1 MACRTPRV
9 GQDCDVS
16 DDFGRGGTDSAQR
29 ALEAAKSTAASMA
42 RVSSGAAKGT
52 VRRIRR
58 ATHAGG
64 AGESGLA
71 KVIELQAI
79 NAAGDTLIAV
89 SLAGT
94 LFFDVPLGE
103 ARGKVVLYLLI
114 TMAPFAIVAPVVG
127 PLLDRMRHGRRWALA
142 TAMLA
147 RAFLA
152 WVMADA
158 VTGGL
163 ALYPAAFGALVAS
176 KAHGVLRGA
185 LVPRMLPPST
195 TLVRANARVS
205 MAGTIAMLV
214 AGPIG
219 AALAWIGPQWSLR
232 AAFVVFAIGM
242 VLALKL
248 PHRVDV
254 PAGGGEEEEPERTAI
269 GEIVGKPR
277 GVTGGVVMA
286 LRANAAFRAFSGFL
300 IIYLA
305 FLLKSQPL
313 EGLSTAAMYALVAAA
328 AAIGSFLGTA
338 LGSRLPARSPEPVIM
353 LLMILET
360 VALAVS
366 ALWYGVVSVVGLAAV
381 AGFGQ
386 SLGKLALD
394 ALLQRD
400 VDERIRASVFARVET
415 LLQLTW
421 VLGGFAGIVLTLWR
435 GAGGDLGFGAA
446 AILMFLT
453 LVYVIRGLAR
463 SRRSR
468 SAADSP
474 LEAAVVPGSQVR

>member
-1 MACRTPRV
+1 M
-9 GQDCDVS
+9 S
-16 DDFGRGGTDSAQR
+16 DDFSRGSSDGAQR
-29 ALEAAKSTAASMA
+29 ALEMARSTARSVA
-42 RVSSGAAKGT
+42 RLSGGAAKGT

-71 KVIELQAI
+71 KVIELQAV
-79 NAAGDTLIAV
+79 NSAGDALVAV

-103 ARGKVVLYLLI
+103 ARGKVALYLLI
-114 TMAPFAIVAPVVG
+114 TMAPFAVVAPVVG

-147 RAFLA
+147 RAFLV

-158 VTGGL
+158 VAGGF

-205 MAGTIAMLV
+205 LAGTVAMLV

-219 AALAWIGPQWSLR
+219 AAIAWIGPQWSLR
-232 AAFVVFAIGM
+232 TAFVVFVTGM

-248 PHRVDV
+248 PARVDS
-254 PAGGGEEEEPERTAI
+254 PAGDGEDHEPERPGI
-269 GEIVGKPR
+269 GEIVGRPH
-277 GVTGGVVMA
+277 GVSGGVVMA

-313 EGLSTAAMYALVAAA
+313 PGMSTAAMYGLVAAA
-328 AAIGSFLGTA
+328 AGVGSFLGTA
-338 LGSRLPARSPEPVIM
+338 LGSRLPARSPEPVIVV
-353 LLMILET
+353 LMILET
-360 VALAVS
+360 LALGAS
-366 ALWYGVVSVVGLAAV
+366 AFWYGVVSVVAIAAV

-394 ALLQRD
+394 ALVQRD
-400 VDERIRASVFARVET
+400 VEEVVRASVFARVET
-415 LLQLTW
+415 LLQLSW

-435 GAGGDLGFGAA
+435 GAGGDLGFGVAA
-446 AILMFLT
+446 VAMGVMF
-453 LVYVIRGLAR
+453 VVVMRGLAR
-463 SRRSR
+463 SRRGRRAASG
-468 SAADSP
+468 SA
-474 LEAAVVPGSQVR
+474 LETAMLPGRPGQ

>member
-1 MACRTPRV
+1 
-9 GQDCDVS
+9 
-16 DDFGRGGTDSAQR
+16 
-29 ALEAAKSTAASMA
+29 
-42 RVSSGAAKGT
+42 

-71 KVIELQAI
+71 KVIELQAV
-79 NAAGDTLIAV
+79 NSAGDALVAV

-103 ARGKVVLYLLI
+103 ARGKVALYLLI
-114 TMAPFAIVAPVVG
+114 TMAPFAVVAPVVG

-147 RAFLA
+147 RAFLV

-158 VTGGL
+158 VAGGF

-205 MAGTIAMLV
+205 LAGTVAMLV

-219 AALAWIGPQWSLR
+219 AAIAWIGPQWSLR
-232 AAFVVFAIGM
+232 TAFVVFVTGM

-248 PHRVDV
+248 PARVDS
-254 PAGGGEEEEPERTAI
+254 PAGDGEDHEPERPGI
-269 GEIVGKPR
+269 GEIVGRPH
-277 GVTGGVVMA
+277 GVSGGVVMA

-313 EGLSTAAMYALVAAA
+313 PGMSTAAMYGLVAAA
-328 AAIGSFLGTA
+328 AGVGSFLGTA
-338 LGSRLPARSPEPVIM
+338 LGSRLPARSPEPVIVV
-353 LLMILET
+353 LMILET
-360 VALAVS
+360 LALGAS
-366 ALWYGVVSVVGLAAV
+366 AFWYGVVSVVAIAAV

-394 ALLQRD
+394 ALVQRD
-400 VDERIRASVFARVET
+400 VEEVVRASVFARVET
-415 LLQLTW
+415 LLQLSW

-435 GAGGDLGFGAA
+435 GAGGDLGFGVAA
-446 AILMFLT
+446 VAMGVMF
-453 LVYVIRGLAR
+453 VVVMRGLAR
-463 SRRSR
+463 SRRGRRAASG
-468 SAADSP
+468 SA
-474 LEAAVVPGSQVR
+474 LETAMLPGRPGQ

>member
-1 MACRTPRV
+1 
-9 GQDCDVS
+9 
-16 DDFGRGGTDSAQR
+16 
-29 ALEAAKSTAASMA
+29 
-42 RVSSGAAKGT
+42 
-52 VRRIRR
+52 
-58 ATHAGG
+58 
-64 AGESGLA
+64 
-71 KVIELQAI
+71 
-79 NAAGDTLIAV
+79 
-89 SLAGT
+89 
-94 LFFDVPLGE
+94 
-103 ARGKVVLYLLI
+103 
-114 TMAPFAIVAPVVG
+114 
-127 PLLDRMRHGRRWALA
+127 
-142 TAMLA
+142 
-147 RAFLA
+147 
-152 WVMADA
+152 
-158 VTGGL
+158 
-163 ALYPAAFGALVAS
+163 
-176 KAHGVLRGA
+176 
-185 LVPRMLPPST
+185 MLPAST

>member
-1 MACRTPRV
+1 
-9 GQDCDVS
+9 VS
-16 DDFGRGGTDSAQR
+16 DDFGRGGSDGTQR
-29 ALEAAKSTAASMA
+29 ALDVARSTAISVA
-42 RVSSGAAKGT
+42 RFSGSAAKGT
-52 VRRIRR
+52 ARRIRR
-58 ATHAGG
+58 ATHSGG

-71 KVIELQAI
+71 KVIELQAVHS
-79 NAAGDTLIAV
+79 AGDALVAV

-103 ARGKVVLYLLI
+103 ARGKVALYLLI
-114 TMAPFAIVAPVVG
+114 TMAPFALVAPVIG
-127 PLLDRMRHGRRWALA
+127 PLLDRLRHGRRWALA
-142 TAMLA
+142 TTMLA
-147 RAFLA
+147 RAFLV

-205 MAGTIAMLV
+205 LAGTVAMLA
-214 AGPIG
+214 AGPVG
-219 AALAWIGPQWSLR
+219 AAIAWIGPQWSLR
-232 AAFVVFAIGM
+232 TAFVVYIVGM

-248 PHRVDV
+248 PQRVDT
-254 PAGGGEEEEPERTAI
+254 PASDGEEHEPERPGI
-269 GEIVGKPR
+269 GEIVGRPH
-277 GVTGGVVMA
+277 GVSGGVVMA

-313 EGLSTAAMYALVAAA
+313 EGMSTPAMYGLVAGAA
-328 AAIGSFLGTA
+328 GVGSFLGSA
-338 LGSRLPARSPEPVIM
+338 LGSRLRARSPEPVIVM
-353 LLMILET
+353 LMIIET
-360 VALAVS
+360 LAMG
-366 ALWYGVVSVVGLAAV
+366 ATAFWYGVVSVVAIAAV

-394 ALLQRD
+394 ALVQRD
-400 VDERIRASVFARVET
+400 VEEVIRASVFARVET

-421 VLGGFAGIVLTLWR
+421 VLGGFAGVVLTLWR
-435 GAGGDLGFGAA
+435 SAGGDLGFGGAA
-446 AILMFLT
+446 VAMAIVFVVVM
-453 LVYVIRGLAR
+453 RGLAR

-468 SAADSP
+468 RSGRSSA
-474 LEAAVVPGSQVR
+474 LEAAMLPGSQGR